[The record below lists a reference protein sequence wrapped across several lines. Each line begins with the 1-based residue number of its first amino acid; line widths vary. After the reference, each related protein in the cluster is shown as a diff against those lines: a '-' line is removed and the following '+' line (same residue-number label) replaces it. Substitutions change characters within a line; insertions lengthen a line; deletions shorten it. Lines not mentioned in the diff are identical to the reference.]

1 MGCVSING
9 DDRDDGILDSSTDHP
24 TLLIIVTLWINKKT
38 YKMVPQFV
46 NAKLVQTTPI
56 TWVYGRCT
64 LTSCGLRTSFN
75 GKSRIL
81 NWTYVSTIFFAI
93 FCGDIPWLLLPMCFQ
108 SNKHDFNAGPKI
120 VYLAF
125 EHPVIMST
133 INISDIGV
141 KKSPT

>member
-1 MGCVSING
+1 MIPTDKLVFF
-9 DDRDDGILDSSTDHP
+9 RRVGIPP
-24 TLLIIVTLWINKKT
+24 TSQMYMCIYPV
-38 YKMVPQFV
+38 VGPPSD
-46 NAKLVQTTPI
+46 KLVQTTPI